1 MSDASQTHWMVPT
14 TPTELAVCLSDPMW
28 RICSG
33 QMYRIMIKAG
43 DDAQGSVIPFIP
55 NLSQRRLLKRLWH
68 RNIILKA
75 RQLGFTTLVAI
86 LWLDHALFNADQR
99 CGIIAQDREA
109 AEAIFRDKVK
119 LAYDRLPDPIKA
131 VLPLARDSAAE
142 LLFSNNSSIRVAT
155 SMRSGT
161 IHRLHISEFG
171 KICAKFPD
179 KAAEVVTGSL
189 PAVPDDGIA
198 IIESTAEGRDGEY
211 YKMTQRAIG
220 MADAKTLLTIMDYR
234 FHFFAWWQDPAYRLE
249 STHVVMTDRD
259 REYFAVV
266 EAACS
271 TTLAPAQRNWYVAK
285 RDSMFSG
292 DEQKMWQEYPSTP
305 AEAFQVSTDGN
316 YFAKQVAAVRRTQRL
331 VRVPVL
337 EIPVNTFWDIGNG
350 DGCAIWCH
358 QQVGAEDRFVNYHE
372 AHGESLMYYVKW
384 LSDTGYLFN
393 KHFLPHDAAH
403 KRLSDTNNSTEE
415 MLNELGLVNTVIV
428 PIITDLNTGIQ
439 MARKHFASSVFDEEG
454 TKLGFS
460 RLENYKKKWNRADG
474 RWGDEPDKAN
484 GCSEGADA
492 YRQFAQAKEGQLISL
507 AGRTYQSARRAPPDW
522 RS

>member
-1 MSDASQTHWMVPT
+1 MIKADHDWMVPT
-14 TPTELAVCLSDPMW
+14 TPEELLECLSDPMW
-28 RICSG
+28 RVCSG
-33 QMYRIMIKAG
+33 QMYRIMIKKG
-43 DDAQGSVIPFIP
+43 DDDQGSVIPFRP
-55 NLSQRRLLKRLWH
+55 NRSQRRLLSRLWY

-99 CGIIAQDREA
+99 CGIIAQDRDS

-119 LAYDRLPDPIKA
+119 LAYDRMPEEIKA
-131 VLPLARDSAAE
+131 LMPLARDSAAE

-171 KICAKFPD
+171 KICAKFPE

-198 IIESTAEGRDGEY
+198 IIESTAEGRDGDY
-211 YKMTQRAIG
+211 YKMVQRAIG
-220 MADAKTLLTIMDYR
+220 QADAKTQLTAKDYR
-234 FHFFAWWQDPAYRLE
+234 FHFYAWWQDPAYRMAA
-249 STHVVMTDRD
+249 TGVVITDKD
-259 REYFAVV
+259 REYFGII
-266 EAACS
+266 ES
-271 TTLAPAQRNWYVAK
+271 QTGTKLDDEQRNWYVAT
-285 RDSMFSG
+285 RDATFSG
-292 DEQKMWQEYPSTP
+292 SDQKMWQEYPSTP
-305 AEAFQVSTDGN
+305 TEAFQVSTEGN
-316 YFAKQVAAVRRTQRL
+316 YYVKQIAAVRKQGRI

-337 EIPVNTFWDIGNG
+337 EVPVNTFWDIGNG
-350 DGCAIWCH
+350 DGCGIWCH
-358 QQVGAEDRFVNYHE
+358 QQVGPEDRFINYHE
-372 AHGESLMYYVKW
+372 AHGESLLYYVKW
-384 LSDTGYLFN
+384 LRDTGYLFN

-415 MLNELGLVNTVIV
+415 MLNELGLINTVIV

-439 MARKHFASSVFDEEG
+439 MTRKHFASAIFDEEG
-454 TKLGFS
+454 TKQGFS
-460 RLENYKKKWNRADG
+460 RLENYKKKWNRADS

-492 YRQFAQAKEGQLISL
+492 FRQYAQAKEGQLITL
-507 AGRTYQSARRAPPDW
+507 AGRTAQSRSRPPPDW
-522 RS
+522 RT